1 MESKTFQEFTAPS
14 NTTSVSLTKSPNV
27 WPMTSTKIITTSN
40 IVTAGSRMKL
50 KRLTLTL
57 KCDEKE
63 LLNSTK
69 NHFVKK

>member
-1 MESKTFQEFTAPS
+1 MFQEFTAPS
-14 NTTSVSLTKSPNV
+14 DTISVSLTKSPNV

-57 KCDEKE
+57 KYDEKK
-63 LLNSTK
+63 LMNSK
-69 NHFVKK
+69 KIHLVKK

>member
-1 MESKTFQEFTAPS
+1 MFQEFTAPS

-27 WPMTSTKIITTSN
+27 WPMTSTRIITTSN

-57 KCDEKE
+57 KYDEKK
-63 LLNSTK
+63 LMNSK
-69 NHFVKK
+69 KIHLVKK